1 MAIDIAEEVAAL
13 IRETNRVERES
24 EKLYLELG
32 RLFPQLSAEMGKSGD
47 AAELSIKSLG
57 ELESM
62 GREVDGRSFV
72 AEAKTFFQSLYS
84 RDSAFLAKVTEG
96 IERLSSLDQ
105 VISKVRA
112 DSEEMEIISLN
123 AMTFALKS
131 GAAGK
136 AFSVITDE
144 LKRISGTTIALSEGV
159 TASGRILLESFA
171 RLRSSLSEMDEFQR
185 GFFHS
190 LYESIGKGYDEIES
204 GLSSASAFFSSL
216 LAESRRVRE
225 PVLAVMGEIQLQD
238 IVRQSLQHVAISLSE
253 ARSAAESGEG
263 RVPAFIAAVAEL
275 SAELVADIARKIGTS
290 ASAFGTDMDAI
301 RDLVESC
308 ERRRSDFLASG
319 EGAFAKIDS
328 DSFSRG
334 SSRYLE
340 LKREVLT
347 MASSLASQVKGLDDS
362 FKGLAALL
370 TRFQNIVVAS
380 RIEVAK
386 TRALDGVA
394 TTVRGMVE
402 LTGRIEADVEAAM
415 GMTKEFIKLSQGA
428 VGDFASSE
436 AADGARLVS
445 VLEVL
450 GAGIKRLQSRRDT
463 IHEAVSSFELY
474 TSGFIA
480 LVERARGDVS
490 SLRALEEG
498 LGAVGKSLRFLEES
512 LRSGLGP
519 DEIEPEPER
528 MQRMVERFTIF
539 THKKAAAD
547 IGNFDVEE
555 GTESGEVTLF

>member
-1 MAIDIAEEVAAL
+1 MAIDIAGEVSAL
-13 IRETNRVERES
+13 VQETVRVERES

-32 RLFPQLSAEMGKSGD
+32 RLFPQLSSEMEKSAE
-47 AAELSIKSLG
+47 AAEQSIRHLG

-62 GREVDGRSFV
+62 GRAVDVRALV
-72 AEAKTFFQSLYS
+72 EEAKEFFQSLYA
-84 RDSAFLAKVTEG
+84 RDSSFLAKVTEG

-105 VISKVRA
+105 IIAKVRA

-171 RLRSSLSEMDEFQR
+171 RLRASLSEMDEFQR

-190 LYESIGKGYDEIES
+190 LYESIGKHYDEIES
-204 GLSSASAFFSSL
+204 GLSAASAFFASL
-216 LAESRRVRE
+216 LAEAHRVRE

-238 IVRQSLQHVAISLSE
+238 IVRQSLQHVGISLTE
-253 ARSAAESGEG
+253 ARSAAESGED
-263 RVPAFIAAVAEL
+263 RAPAFIAAVAEL
-275 SAELVADIARKIGTS
+275 SEDLVSDIARKIGAS
-290 ASAFGTDMDAI
+290 ADAFGTDMDAI
-301 RDLVESC
+301 RDLVAAC
-308 ERRRSDFLASG
+308 DRRRADFFSNG
-319 EGAFAKIDS
+319 EKTFTTIDS
-328 DSFSRG
+328 DSFTKG
-334 SSRYLE
+334 SARYLE
-340 LKREVLT
+340 LKRGVLS
-347 MASSLASQVKGLDDS
+347 MASSLAYQVKGLDDS

-415 GMTKEFIKLSQGA
+415 GMTKEFIKLSQSA
-428 VGDFASSE
+428 VGAFASSE

-445 VLEVL
+445 VLEEL
-450 GAGIKRLQSRRDT
+450 GLEIKTLQGRRDT
-463 IHEAVSSFELY
+463 IHSAVLSFELY
-474 TSGFIA
+474 TPGFIS
-480 LVERARGDVS
+480 LVERARGDVA

-498 LGAVGKSLRFLEES
+498 LGAVGASLRFLEDS
-512 LRSGLGP
+512 LRAGMGP
-519 DEIEPEPER
+519 GESEPEPER
-528 MQRMVERFTIF
+528 MRRMVERFTIF

-547 IGNFDVEE
+547 IGNFDVEA